1 MPHFCT
7 QSVVT
12 LGEAGGSAAALATD
26 ERFVASRGRQ
36 VHIYQMIAAVDRG
49 SQEPSPRLSPEGSGA
64 PEFQVVFSRPTP
76 GSGRS
81 DARSNTFRWTGP
93 GTIHIL
99 ERGLLVLTKR
109 RSPLGFRTAD
119 ERFVPASEICEVYRQ
134 GDSVRVDLRGDFQP
148 GAFFQFWTRNAS
160 TAGTIVR
167 LLPTTRTIEYEGE
180 TAEHVPAPQAQPSL
194 PRIRSP
200 RVVWIALIVG
210 LTAIASLLATD
221 IALRRKSADADQI
234 KLATPTVT
242 AVTSPSKPTT
252 DRNIRTLYSAT
263 PVEVAS
269 ALADMRRF
277 DDRID
282 GLRAQYRMAFAAL
295 QSGSLSQE
303 NFVDGINKWLIPQ
316 WRALYGELAS
326 NAPKEGSLTSLVRK
340 RLMAMT
346 NGWSRGLE
354 DYATG
359 LQNHSYD
366 SVMAAFDRMS
376 DGNEA
381 RREAWQILDRAEIG
395 LSSPHE
401 VDGAGPRDSATS
413 SNSSSTGASSRPN
426 GQR

>member
-1 MPHFCT
+1 
-7 QSVVT
+7 
-12 LGEAGGSAAALATD
+12 
-26 ERFVASRGRQ
+26 
-36 VHIYQMIAAVDRG
+36 
-49 SQEPSPRLSPEGSGA
+49 
-64 PEFQVVFSRPTP
+64 
-76 GSGRS
+76 
-81 DARSNTFRWTGP
+81 
-93 GTIHIL
+93 
-99 ERGLLVLTKR
+99 
-109 RSPLGFRTAD
+109 
-119 ERFVPASEICEVYRQ
+119 
-134 GDSVRVDLRGDFQP
+134 
-148 GAFFQFWTRNAS
+148 
-160 TAGTIVR
+160 
-167 LLPTTRTIEYEGE
+167 
-180 TAEHVPAPQAQPSL
+180 
-194 PRIRSP
+194 
-200 RVVWIALIVG
+200 VWIALIVG

-221 IALRRKSADADQI
+221 IALRRKSVDTDQI

-252 DRNIRTLYSAT
+252 NRDISTLHRAT

-295 QSGSLSQE
+295 QSGSLSQDE
-303 NFVDGINKWLIPQ
+303 FVDGLNKWLIPQ

-340 RLMAMT
+340 RLMAMA

-359 LQNHSYD
+359 LRNRSYD

-401 VDGAGPRDSATS
+401 VDGAGPRGNASS
-413 SNSSSTGASSRPN
+413 SNSSSSEASSRPN